1 MDVVRGSSTHRS
13 DRGRCPLAFSQRCQ
27 SSHKTRQ
34 PSPANGGFRKQFFS
48 PFTGSDPLIVTQRRP
63 SAHIHSQ
70 SRGDLRTPVRLTTSP
85 SCADNDAMSPSTANY
100 RSRVLNLK
108 APVSVTLARK
118 RVALSGV
125 LDIVPGTMLT
135 FEKTCDELLELEVG
149 GHPIATGEAVK
160 VGDKFGL
167 RIRTLGRPQTE

>member
-1 MDVVRGSSTHRS
+1 
-13 DRGRCPLAFSQRCQ
+13 
-27 SSHKTRQ
+27 
-34 PSPANGGFRKQFFS
+34 
-48 PFTGSDPLIVTQRRP
+48 
-63 SAHIHSQ
+63 
-70 SRGDLRTPVRLTTSP
+70 
-85 SCADNDAMSPSTANY
+85 MSPSTANY